1 MVLDGIITHF
11 RELDLFIHAKYV
23 SNFQFC
29 FIVSCQ
35 WFFFSSLYFLSFLK
49 VPSRNIFSCNFF
61 FLQSKFH
68 FLYKTANT
76 QCIAVFFS
84 FNNKIAFCGLQVS
97 LHGVLLHY
105 ISYKS
110 NTCIAPFFFF
120 FKFLFLLF
128 FFNKLQKL
136 LLYFYLPPNL
146 ASKLLLNQCQLQT
159 IPKCQ
164 IDLFVNIFH

>member
-49 VPSRNIFSCNFF
+49 VPSRNSFSCNFF

-76 QCIAVFFS
+76 QCIAVFFLLITKQLFVVCKLVYMVFYFIISPIKATLALHLFFS
-84 FNNKIAFCGLQVS
+84 FLNSYFC
-97 LHGVLLHY
+97 
-105 ISYKS
+105 
-110 NTCIAPFFFF
+110 FFFSINYKNYSCIF
-120 FKFLFLLF
+120 T
-128 FFNKLQKL
+128 
-136 LLYFYLPPNL
+136 YLPIWP
-146 ASKLLLNQCQLQT
+146 LN
-159 IPKCQ
+159 
-164 IDLFVNIFH
+164 FY